1 MEEQIQAQKQEALV
15 VKLDLQ
21 QAIASFNIQI
31 NDSKKQIE
39 EQKINF
45 VAAQRELLTLLDTF
59 NATKTD
65 ETLKQTIQTYNDT
78 INIRNELN
86 MSTAFQSYMTL
97 QSSVTVLAAELRAHT
112 GPPGPVVQS
121 YISLYSLSH

>member
-21 QAIASFNIQI
+21 QAIASFNTQI
-31 NDSKKQIE
+31 NQSKKQIE

-86 MSTAFQSYMTL
+86 MSTAFQSYMML
-97 QSSVTVLAAELRAHT
+97 QSSVTVLSAELRAHT